1 MGVGTSIVVFAI
13 GAILRFATNVHSSSF
28 NIQTI
33 GDILMIV
40 GVVGFVVSLFFWASW
55 GGIRGGRSR
64 SRTVYQDRT
73 VDPVAG
79 RRVVGRDSYG
89 RPLYDDGYGRTVV
102 EEERRSGY

>member
-40 GVVGFVVSLFFWASW
+40 GIVGFIVSLFFWASW
-55 GGIRGGRSR
+55 GGFGGRSR
-64 SRTVYQDRT
+64 SRAVYQNSG
-73 VDPVAG
+73 PAG
-79 RRVVGRDSYG
+79 RRVIGQDAYG
-89 RPLYDDGYGRTVV
+89 RPVYQDGATVV
-102 EEERRSGY
+102 EEERRSGL